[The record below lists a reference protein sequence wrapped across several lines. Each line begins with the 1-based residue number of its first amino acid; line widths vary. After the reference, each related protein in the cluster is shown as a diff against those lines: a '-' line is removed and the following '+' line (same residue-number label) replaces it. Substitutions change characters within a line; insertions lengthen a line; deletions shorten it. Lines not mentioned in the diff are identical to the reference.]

1 MNVKVFNLTPGVNEV
16 TFESET
22 FETFEGKCGLNES
35 VCNSKQKWKHD
46 E

>member
-1 MNVKVFNLTPGVNEV
+1 MNVKVFNLTAGVNEV

-22 FETFEGKCGLNES
+22 FEGKYGLNES
-35 VCNSKQKWKHD
+35 ACNSKQKWKHD